1 MVLGERN
8 LVRDGKKRRL
18 IVPWLRMSSSC
29 VRTPPTPVESPT
41 GTDLRT
47 THGASPPAP
56 DWSFQSVCLYEG
68 EIRRKDLGSQYWA
81 ELLPHPQRELWTPVT
96 HNVFGM
102 PCRRNTW
109 LVNSFAVSKAVGSL
123 GRAMKWAAFEKQST
137 VVRMTELPEDGG
149 SPVIKSSAMCDQG
162 FQGTGSGLRRPAG
175 GELDT
180 FFCAQLGQADTNSWT
195 SRARD
200 GHQKKCCINGQVR
213 FLPRWQENFA
223 VLQFAVIF
231 EHKAKC

>member
-1 MVLGERN
+1 MEQQSCSGRPLFCFAPGLEDGCSSGSPHTPAATDMVLGERN

-18 IVPWLRMSSSC
+18 IGPWLRMSSSC

-68 EIRRKDLGSQYWA
+68 EIRRKDLGSQYRA

-109 LVNSFAVSKAVGSL
+109 LVNSFAFSKAVGS
-123 GRAMKWAAFEKQST
+123 
-137 VVRMTELPEDGG
+137 
-149 SPVIKSSAMCDQG
+149 I
-162 FQGTGSGLRRPAG
+162 
-175 GELDT
+175 
-180 FFCAQLGQADTNSWT
+180 
-195 SRARD
+195 
-200 GHQKKCCINGQVR
+200 
-213 FLPRWQENFA
+213 
-223 VLQFAVIF
+223 
-231 EHKAKC
+231 